1 MEHNF
6 KTKGGLKVR
15 LDHRYFY
22 DQLKNE
28 KRQYSEDEII
38 NDDFMFETVEWI
50 EALYFLPVTWIQ
62 VITLV
67 SIIIHPTT
75 PIFFVLVSVAFII
88 GECLR
93 YLCFISY
100 ISFFYT
106 RYRIFFCLALVA
118 LVFIFKSQHLIVPY
132 LIVRLVKT
140 VIDFLWSTI
149 VARHTNKK
157 YGTAYTDVEM
167 VAFKVFKKVL
177 KRKESLGEYI
187 TNYSLAMRQDD
198 LIRNGKM

>member
-50 EALYFLPVTWIQ
+50 EAIYFLPVTWIQ

-67 SIIIHPTT
+67 SIIIHPTM
-75 PIFFVLVSVAFII
+75 PLFL
-88 GECLR
+88 
-93 YLCFISY
+93 YL
-100 ISFFYT
+100 
-106 RYRIFFCLALVA
+106 
-118 LVFIFKSQHLIVPY
+118 
-132 LIVRLVKT
+132 
-140 VIDFLWSTI
+140 FL
-149 VARHTNKK
+149 
-157 YGTAYTDVEM
+157 
-167 VAFKVFKKVL
+167 L
-177 KRKESLGEYI
+177 L
-187 TNYSLAMRQDD
+187 L
-198 LIRNGKM
+198 